1 MSNIKSTINSRD
13 RKILHP
19 RVNNQSRTCNGMKKT
34 DCSLQEKCL
43 SENSLYEAAFSSENF
58 QNKIYFSISEIK
70 LKTRYS
76 NHKKSFN
83 HGKRKNDM
91 QLSNKLWKVKASK
104 EETLQ
109 KT

>member
-1 MSNIKSTINSRD
+1 MSNIKSTINSQG

-34 DCSLQEKCL
+34 DRSLQEKCL
-43 SENSLYEAAFSSENF
+43 SENSLYEAVFSSENF
-58 QNKIYFSISEIK
+58 QNKIYFSISETK

-76 NHKKSFN
+76 NHKSFN

-91 QLSNKLWKVKASK
+91 QLSNELWKVKASK